1 MAPHGRKLSDLIMIG
16 HPAKGEPI
24 LLGCVHN
31 LDLPDHLYIGKSVH
45 VYGRLFTFD
54 VSYVPSNPKKERV
67 IPLLVP
73 KEDLPPEFWT
83 MLGVERFE
91 STPPPTKEEEYPF

>member
-1 MAPHGRKLSDLIMIG
+1 MGHHSMKLSDSIMIG

-31 LDLPDHLYIGKSVH
+31 LDLPDHLYIGRSVH
-45 VYGRLFTFD
+45 LYGRLFTFD

-67 IPLLVP
+67 IRLLVP
-73 KEDLPPEFWT
+73 KEELPPEFWT

-91 STPPPTKEEEYPF
+91 PTQPTKEEEYPF